1 MTTAKSRI
9 LSGVVAH
16 IYAQAVTVMT
26 QLASLPIFL
35 SRWDLDLYGQWL
47 MIVAMPAYLSIS
59 DVGLLTS
66 AGNLMAMH
74 QARRETAQVN
84 RIFNSSL
91 AAILVLVPLL
101 AVCAGVLLLVFT
113 FGLSVNQRTAL
124 YVMMLAALLTVASGL
139 FEAAYRPFGK
149 YPRVTFLLTTAR
161 VIEWAGSIIGL
172 FIGGTLT
179 SAALGLL
186 IGRAISSLAMLA
198 LARRDIPEIRINL
211 RTADTAEIRRL
222 LSSGVGFLAFPFG
235 NIVTV
240 QGMLL
245 LVGAQLGAS
254 AVALFSSI
262 RTLTRMLT
270 QISTLT
276 GRSMAPEISLL
287 YGAGDERG
295 AAELSTRVLWRIVP
309 ITIGAALLLAPL
321 GSTILRLWS
330 HGKLAIDGTAY
341 ALLLTA
347 AVASSFWQIKSIRL
361 TATNRH
367 AFLALIFAVISVLAL
382 LIAALGDRRFG
393 ISAAAAATCLV
404 EFSMIIGTNA
414 ALRRV

>member
-74 QARRETAQVN
+74 QARGETAEVN

-101 AVCAGVLLLVFT
+101 AVCVGVLLLMFT
-113 FGLSVNQRTAL
+113 FGLSVSLRGAL
-124 YVMMLAALLTVASGL
+124 YVMIFVALIAVASGL

-149 YPRVTFLLTTAR
+149 YPKVTFLLSTSRITA
-161 VIEWAGSIIGL
+161 WAGSIVGL
-172 FIGGTLT
+172 FIGSTLA

-186 IGRAISSLAMLA
+186 AGRAIFLLAMIA
-198 LARRDIPEIRINL
+198 FARRDIPEIRINL
-211 RTADTAEIRRL
+211 RTADTALIRRL
-222 LSSGVGFLAFPFG
+222 LSSGVGFLSFSIG
-235 NIVTV
+235 NVVTL
-240 QGMLL
+240 QGMVLM
-245 LVGAQLGAS
+245 VGAQLGGA

-276 GRSMAPEISLL
+276 GRAMAPEISLL
-287 YGAGDERG
+287 YGAGDERA
-295 AAELSTRVLWRIVP
+295 AAELISRVLWKVVP
-309 ITIGAALLLAPL
+309 ITIVAAVLLAPL
-321 GSTILRLWS
+321 GSTILRIWS
-330 HGKLAIDGTAY
+330 HGRLVINGTAY
-341 ALLLTA
+341 AILLTA

-367 AFLALIFAVISVLAL
+367 EFLAVIFAVVSVMAL
-382 LIAALGDRRFG
+382 LVAYLGDRHFG
-393 ISAAAAATCLV
+393 ISGAAAAGCFV
-404 EFSMIIGTNA
+404 ELSMIIGTNA